1 MFRTVS
7 RMSGQPDIIEVL
19 RGAMDGKTNNTGTV
33 TLRASETTTTIADA
47 RIGTGSVILLM
58 PLSATAAAAMDAV
71 YVSARG
77 KQTATLTH
85 DSDAATDRA
94 FAYAVIG

>member
-7 RMSGQPDIIEVL
+7 RLSSLADVVDVL
-19 RGAMDGKTNNTGTV
+19 AGAMNGKTNNTGTV
-33 TLRASETTTTIADA
+33 TLRASETTTTIVDA
-47 RIGTGSVILLM
+47 RIGVNSVIVLS
-58 PLSATAAAAMDAV
+58 PLTATAAAAVPVV

-85 DSDAATDRA
+85 DSDAANDRM